1 MEKELDSIL
10 QILEK
15 ASTTKDVE
23 ELNQIEQELQH
34 FIKIID
40 KTNFDDLLSKNIE
53 ISSRVEKLKNL
64 INKLD
69 SSNNLVDTDI
79 SGETTEVQAICNTV
93 WITSVKN
100 AWKAKLIAD
109 KSSTP

>member
-10 QILEK
+10 KILEK

-23 ELNQIEQELQH
+23 GLNQIEQELQH

-69 SSNNLVDTDI
+69 SNNNLNNELFLEFQKFI
-79 SGETTEVQAICNTV
+79 ENR
-93 WITSVKN
+93 KF
-100 AWKAKLIAD
+100 K
-109 KSSTP
+109 

>member
-23 ELNQIEQELQH
+23 ELNQIEQQLQH

-69 SSNNLVDTDI
+69 SNNNLNNELFLEFQKFI
-79 SGETTEVQAICNTV
+79 ENR
-93 WITSVKN
+93 KF
-100 AWKAKLIAD
+100 K
-109 KSSTP
+109 

>member
-40 KTNFDDLLSKNIE
+40 KSNYDDLLSKNIE
-53 ISSRVEKLKNL
+53 ISPRVEKLKNL

-69 SSNNLVDTDI
+69 SSNNLNNELFLEFQKFI
-79 SGETTEVQAICNTV
+79 ENR
-93 WITSVKN
+93 KF
-100 AWKAKLIAD
+100 K
-109 KSSTP
+109 

>member
-15 ASTTKDVE
+15 ASTTEDVK
-23 ELNQIEQELQH
+23 ELNQIEEKLQY

-40 KTNFDDLLSKNIE
+40 NNFSSHNLISKNTE
-53 ISSRVEKLKNL
+53 ISNRLEKLKVL

-69 SSNNLVDTDI
+69 SNKNLNNELFLEFKQFI
-79 SGETTEVQAICNTV
+79 ENR
-93 WITSVKN
+93 KF
-100 AWKAKLIAD
+100 K
-109 KSSTP
+109 

>member
-15 ASTTKDVE
+15 ATTTKDVE
-23 ELNQIEQELQH
+23 ELNHIEQQLRH

-40 KTNFDDLLSKNIE
+40 KTNYDDLLSKNTE

-69 SSNNLVDTDI
+69 SSNNLNNELFLEFQKFI
-79 SGETTEVQAICNTV
+79 ENR
-93 WITSVKN
+93 KF
-100 AWKAKLIAD
+100 K
-109 KSSTP
+109 

>member
-23 ELNQIEQELQH
+23 ELNQIEEQLQH

-40 KTNFDDLLSKNIE
+40 KTNYDDLLSKNIK

-69 SSNNLVDTDI
+69 SSNNLNNELFLEFQKFI
-79 SGETTEVQAICNTV
+79 ENR
-93 WITSVKN
+93 KF
-100 AWKAKLIAD
+100 K
-109 KSSTP
+109 

>member
-23 ELNQIEQELQH
+23 ELNQIEQQLRH
-34 FIKIID
+34 FINIID
-40 KTNFDDLLSKNIE
+40 KTNYDDLLSKNIE
-53 ISSRVEKLKNL
+53 ISSRIEKLKNL

-69 SSNNLVDTDI
+69 SSNNINNELFLEFQKFI
-79 SGETTEVQAICNTV
+79 ENR
-93 WITSVKN
+93 KF
-100 AWKAKLIAD
+100 K
-109 KSSTP
+109 

>member
-23 ELNQIEQELQH
+23 ELNQIEQELQY

-69 SSNNLVDTDI
+69 SSNNL
-79 SGETTEVQAICNTV
+79 
-93 WITSVKN
+93 KN
-100 AWKAKLIAD
+100 ELFLEFQKFIENRKF
-109 KSSTP
+109 K

>member
-10 QILEK
+10 QILNK
-15 ASTTKDVE
+15 VSTTKDVE
-23 ELNQIEQELQH
+23 ELNQIEQQLQH

-40 KTNFDDLLSKNIE
+40 KTNYDDLLSKNIE

-69 SSNNLVDTDI
+69 SSNNLNNELFLEFQKFI
-79 SGETTEVQAICNTV
+79 ENR
-93 WITSVKN
+93 KF
-100 AWKAKLIAD
+100 K
-109 KSSTP
+109 

>member
-15 ASTTKDVE
+15 ATTTKDVE
-23 ELNQIEQELQH
+23 ELNQIEQQLQH
-34 FIKIID
+34 FIKIIN
-40 KTNFDDLLSKNIE
+40 KTNYDELLSKNIE

-69 SSNNLVDTDI
+69 SSNNLNNELFLEFQKFI
-79 SGETTEVQAICNTV
+79 ENR
-93 WITSVKN
+93 KF
-100 AWKAKLIAD
+100 K
-109 KSSTP
+109 

>member
-23 ELNQIEQELQH
+23 ELNQIEQQLQH

-69 SSNNLVDTDI
+69 SSNNL
-79 SGETTEVQAICNTV
+79 N
-93 WITSVKN
+93 N
-100 AWKAKLIAD
+100 KLFLEFQKFIENR
-109 KSSTP
+109 KFK

>member
-23 ELNQIEQELQH
+23 ELNQIEQELQYI
-34 FIKIID
+34 IKIID

-69 SSNNLVDTDI
+69 SSNNL
-79 SGETTEVQAICNTV
+79 
-93 WITSVKN
+93 KN
-100 AWKAKLIAD
+100 ELFLEFQKFIENRKF
-109 KSSTP
+109 K

>member
-10 QILEK
+10 QILDK

-23 ELNQIEQELQH
+23 ELNQIEQQLRH
-34 FIKIID
+34 FINIID
-40 KTNFDDLLSKNIE
+40 KTNYDDLLSKNTE

-69 SSNNLVDTDI
+69 SSNNINNELFLEFQKFIENRKFKKRDA
-79 SGETTEVQAICNTV
+79 EC
-93 WITSVKN
+93 K
-100 AWKAKLIAD
+100 
-109 KSSTP
+109 

>member
-23 ELNQIEQELQH
+23 ELDQIEQQLQH
-34 FIKIID
+34 FVKIID
-40 KTNFDDLLSKNIE
+40 KTTYDDLLSKNVE

-69 SSNNLVDTDI
+69 SNNNLNNELFLEFQKFI
-79 SGETTEVQAICNTV
+79 ENR
-93 WITSVKN
+93 KF
-100 AWKAKLIAD
+100 K
-109 KSSTP
+109 

>member
-15 ASTTKDVE
+15 ASTTQDVE
-23 ELNQIEQELQH
+23 ELNQIEQQLQH

-40 KTNFDDLLSKNIE
+40 KTNYDDLLSKNID
-53 ISSRVEKLKNL
+53 ISTRVEKLKNL

-69 SSNNLVDTDI
+69 SSNNL
-79 SGETTEVQAICNTV
+79 
-93 WITSVKN
+93 KN
-100 AWKAKLIAD
+100 EIFLEFQKFIENRKF
-109 KSSTP
+109 K

>member
-10 QILEK
+10 KILEK

-23 ELNQIEQELQH
+23 ELNQIEQQLQH

-40 KTNFDDLLSKNIE
+40 KTNFDDLISKNIE

-69 SSNNLVDTDI
+69 SSNNL
-79 SGETTEVQAICNTV
+79 
-93 WITSVKN
+93 KN
-100 AWKAKLIAD
+100 ELFLEFQKFIENRKF
-109 KSSTP
+109 K

>member
-15 ASTTKDVE
+15 ASTSKDVE
-23 ELNQIEQELQH
+23 ELNQIEQQLQH

-40 KTNFDDLLSKNIE
+40 KTNFDDLLSKKTE
-53 ISSRVEKLKNL
+53 LSSRVEKLKNL

-69 SSNNLVDTDI
+69 SSNNLNNELFLEFQKFI
-79 SGETTEVQAICNTV
+79 ENR
-93 WITSVKN
+93 KF
-100 AWKAKLIAD
+100 K
-109 KSSTP
+109 

>member
-34 FIKIID
+34 YIKIID
-40 KTNFDDLLSKNIE
+40 KSNYDDLLSKNIE

-69 SSNNLVDTDI
+69 SSNNLNNELFLEFQKFI
-79 SGETTEVQAICNTV
+79 ENR
-93 WITSVKN
+93 KF
-100 AWKAKLIAD
+100 K
-109 KSSTP
+109 

>member
-15 ASTTKDVE
+15 ASTTQDIE
-23 ELNQIEQELQH
+23 ELNQIEQQLQH

-69 SSNNLVDTDI
+69 SSNNLNNELFLEFQKFI
-79 SGETTEVQAICNTV
+79 ENR
-93 WITSVKN
+93 KF
-100 AWKAKLIAD
+100 K
-109 KSSTP
+109 

>member
-23 ELNQIEQELQH
+23 ELNQIEEQLQH

-40 KTNFDDLLSKNIE
+40 KTNHDDLLSKNIE

-69 SSNNLVDTDI
+69 SSNNL
-79 SGETTEVQAICNTV
+79 
-93 WITSVKN
+93 KN
-100 AWKAKLIAD
+100 ELFLEFQKFIENRKF
-109 KSSTP
+109 K

>member
-10 QILEK
+10 QILDK
-15 ASTTKDVE
+15 VSTTKDVE
-23 ELNQIEQELQH
+23 ELNQIEQQLRH

-40 KTNFDDLLSKNIE
+40 KTNYDDLLSKNIE

-69 SSNNLVDTDI
+69 SSNNLNNELFVEFQKFI
-79 SGETTEVQAICNTV
+79 ENR
-93 WITSVKN
+93 KF
-100 AWKAKLIAD
+100 K
-109 KSSTP
+109 

>member
-23 ELNQIEQELQH
+23 ELNQIEQQLQH
-34 FIKIID
+34 FIKVID
-40 KTNFDDLLSKNIE
+40 KTNYDDLLSKNIE

-69 SSNNLVDTDI
+69 SSKNLNNELFLEFQKFI
-79 SGETTEVQAICNTV
+79 ETR
-93 WITSVKN
+93 KF
-100 AWKAKLIAD
+100 K
-109 KSSTP
+109 

>member
-23 ELNQIEQELQH
+23 ELNQIEEQLQH

-40 KTNFDDLLSKNIE
+40 KSNYDELLSKNIE

-64 INKLD
+64 INTLD
-69 SSNNLVDTDI
+69 SSNNLNNELFLEFQKFI
-79 SGETTEVQAICNTV
+79 ENR
-93 WITSVKN
+93 KF
-100 AWKAKLIAD
+100 K
-109 KSSTP
+109 

>member
-15 ASTTKDVE
+15 ASTTKGVE
-23 ELNQIEQELQH
+23 ELNQIEQQLQH

-40 KTNFDDLLSKNIE
+40 KSNHDDLSYKKEE

-69 SSNNLVDTDI
+69 SSNNLNNELFLEFQKFI
-79 SGETTEVQAICNTV
+79 ENR
-93 WITSVKN
+93 KF
-100 AWKAKLIAD
+100 K
-109 KSSTP
+109 

>member
-23 ELNQIEQELQH
+23 ELNQIEQQLQH

-40 KTNFDDLLSKNIE
+40 KTNYDDLLSKNIE

-69 SSNNLVDTDI
+69 TSNNLNNELFLEFQKFI
-79 SGETTEVQAICNTV
+79 ENR
-93 WITSVKN
+93 KF
-100 AWKAKLIAD
+100 K
-109 KSSTP
+109 